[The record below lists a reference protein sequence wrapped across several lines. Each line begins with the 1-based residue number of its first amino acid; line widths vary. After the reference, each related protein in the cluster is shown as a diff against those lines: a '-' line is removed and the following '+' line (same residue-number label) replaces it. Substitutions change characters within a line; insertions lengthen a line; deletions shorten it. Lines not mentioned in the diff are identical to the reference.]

1 MPDPAILRALFDR
14 PPTDAIAFLKSKGL
28 GLTWNFQEM
37 QDDAHARTFTVVKA
51 GKLDIL
57 SDIRGALV
65 DTLNAGGTLDDFN
78 RDLIPTLRAKGWWG
92 RQVAVDPDT
101 LDAELVQLGSV
112 RRLKTIYQTN
122 MQSAYMAGRYKR
134 QMEADAFPFLQYVAV
149 MDSKTRPSHSLLH
162 GKIWR
167 KDDPVWDTISP
178 PRGYNC
184 RCRTRALTPG
194 QIEREGLTVSPP
206 AETVSRE
213 VDFGVNK
220 ITGEAF
226 KASQTGVKVKDA
238 TGKTV
243 VSWTDA
249 GFSGNPG
256 KAARWDVRG
265 HLPDCDGPD
274 GLAALAQHA
283 VCIAPYLGGMFPEKT
298 WRDYGRPDLRAVP
311 LAQRIAAPALL
322 NAGASR
328 AAATEILAAAL
339 GVSRA
344 APLRIVDTPVE
355 PVRLDYDWLPHMAG
369 KPEHGRERYGGYIL
383 PTLEQPFEVWLT
395 AYPDG
400 YRKRYI
406 GLFGEKNDLMAIVRE
421 NRDGTLMWNIMQSD
435 SKSLNKARLGAL
447 IYGR

>member
-1 MPDPAILRALFDR
+1 MPDPAILRALFDL

-65 DTLNAGGTLDDFN
+65 DALNAGGTLDDFN

-92 RQVAVDPDT
+92 KQVAVDPDT

-220 ITGEAF
+220 VTGEAF
-226 KASQTGVKVKDA
+226 KATQTGVKVKDA

-249 GFSGNPG
+249 GFNGSPLTGHPMDERLLKSARRALGDAAAWDFVADTLTEPPRARAWKGFIEASLRNGVPQQQTMTLAMLPRQAASETATVVFMEDRLVAGKKARRHVAAGDALTRDEWLALPRLMRKAVWYRDARSG
-256 KAARWDVRG
+256 KTIARVAVEGAVDIVVAIDARG
-265 HLPDCDGPD
+265 
-274 GLAALAQHA
+274 
-283 VCIAPYLGGMFPEKT
+283 
-298 WRDYGRPDLRAVP
+298 RAVS
-311 LAQRIAAPALL
+311 AFHD
-322 NAGASR
+322 
-328 AAATEILAAAL
+328 AAAT
-339 GVSRA
+339 
-344 APLRIVDTPVE
+344 
-355 PVRLDYDWLPHMAG
+355 G
-369 KPEHGRERYGGYIL
+369 KIRSG
-383 PTLEQPFEVWLT
+383 TWQ
-395 AYPDG
+395 
-400 YRKRYI
+400 
-406 GLFGEKNDLMAIVRE
+406 AI
-421 NRDGTLMWNIMQSD
+421 
-435 SKSLNKARLGAL
+435 
-447 IYGR
+447 